1 MFVGDDYQVYYS
13 LYINVDFL
21 VVRLIVLT
29 PPPCWIYKVHL
40 MNSSD
45 KLQEFA
51 LIDGEILNLSDIK
64 SRNQG
69 HCREKKVMLYPDFDW
84 KIPSHCNCS
93 RA

>member
-51 LIDGEILNLSDIK
+51 LIDGDILNISDTA
-64 SRNQG
+64 S
-69 HCREKKVMLYPDFDW
+69 
-84 KIPSHCNCS
+84 
-93 RA
+93 